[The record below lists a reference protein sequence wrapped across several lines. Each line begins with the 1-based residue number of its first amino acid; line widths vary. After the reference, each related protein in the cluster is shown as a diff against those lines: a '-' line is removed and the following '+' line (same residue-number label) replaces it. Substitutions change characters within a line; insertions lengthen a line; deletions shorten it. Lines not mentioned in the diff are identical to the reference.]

1 MILSFGDKETEELFR
16 TERSR
21 RFGQIARVA
30 ARKLT
35 AVHSAENLLDLAV
48 PPGNCLEALRGR
60 GSGWHSIRINKQ
72 WRIVFRWTDKGPEE
86 VEIVDYH

>member
-1 MILSFGDKETEELFR
+1 MILSFGDKETEQLFR
-16 TERSR
+16 TEQSR

-35 AVHSAENLLDLAV
+35 AVHSAENLQDLAV

-60 GSGWHSIRINKQ
+60 GTGWNSIRINKQ
-72 WRIVFRWTDKGPEE
+72 WRIIFLWTDKGPEE

>member
-1 MILSFGDKETEELFR
+1 MILSFGDKETEQLFR
-16 TERSR
+16 TEESR

-35 AVHSAENLLDLAV
+35 AVHSAETLQDLAV
-48 PPGNCLEALRGR
+48 PPVNCLEALRGQ
-60 GSGWHSIRINKQ
+60 GAGWHSIRINKQ
-72 WRIVFRWTDKGPEE
+72 WRIIFRWTDKGPEE

>member
-1 MILSFGDKETEELFR
+1 MILSFGDKETEQLFR
-16 TERSR
+16 TEQSRS
-21 RFGQIARVA
+21 FGQIARVA

-35 AVHSAENLLDLAV
+35 AVHSAENLQDLAV

-72 WRIVFRWTDKGPEE
+72 WRIIFRWTDKGPEK

>member
-1 MILSFGDKETEELFR
+1 MILSFGDKETEQLFR
-16 TERSR
+16 TEQSR

-35 AVHSAENLLDLAV
+35 AVHSAENLQDLAV
-48 PPGNCLEALRGR
+48 PPGNCLKALRGR
-60 GSGWHSIRINKQ
+60 GAGWHSIRINKQ
-72 WRIVFRWTDKGPEE
+72 WRIIFLWTDKGPEE

>member
-1 MILSFGDKETEELFR
+1 MILSFGDKETEQLFR
-16 TERSR
+16 TEQNR

-35 AVHSAENLLDLAV
+35 AVHSAENLQDLAV

-60 GSGWHSIRINKQ
+60 GMGWHSIRINKK
-72 WRIVFRWTDKGPEE
+72 WRIIFRWTDKGPEE
-86 VEIVDYH
+86 VEITDYH